1 MLPKDFGI
9 PWFVVYD
16 RYRRWNEQGVWER
29 ILCTL
34 MMASR
39 LQDGRAASPTCA
51 IIDGQSVKTVY
62 GGKQRST
69 LFGGIDGGR
78 KRSKEANGTL
88 SLIRGG
94 HVLAVH
100 VHAAHRHDSVAA
112 PVVMARALIKYPTIT
127 TVCGDA
133 GYRGTA
139 VRVIETLT
147 KKRMQSVEKL
157 P

>member
-1 MLPKDFGI
+1 MAARQAQHAPL
-9 PWFVVYD
+9 
-16 RYRRWNEQGVWER
+16 
-29 ILCTL
+29 L
-34 MMASR
+34 M
-39 LQDGRAASPTCA
+39 
-51 IIDGQSVKTVY
+51 VN
-62 GGKQRST
+62 RSKRFT
-69 LFGGIDGGR
+69 AENNAVLFSAGLMGGR